1 MRFQVGVDKQTG
13 REIAM
18 KVVSVRQRVR
28 ARVESVKGQVSV
40 FFSFWSP
47 FPHGDA
53 EFFSFVPR
61 SRFIDLLVVRV
72 VFKRCMHLINFQF
85 GFIAYENEEGKNLFF
100 HMSEVEGEV
109 ELQVSRKH
117 SPRIIPAKG
126 FR

>member
-1 MRFQVGVDKQTG
+1 MGTRN
-13 REIAM
+13 
-18 KVVSVRQRVR
+18 
-28 ARVESVKGQVSV
+28 
-40 FFSFWSP
+40 FFRLSHAHS
-47 FPHGDA
+47 
-53 EFFSFVPR
+53 
-61 SRFIDLLVVRV
+61 ILDLLVVRV